1 MTLSQRDVPGMTSG
15 VIRLLRSAGVN
26 AITIG
31 VNGGS
36 APPALPPLFV
46 WQSQN
51 GPHHRILVIFH
62 KGGYGGIDI
71 ADCPIV
77 PGFPITL
84 ATAFRSDNEGPPENV
99 NEILSVY
106 NTLQK
111 EFPRA
116 QIQVST
122 FDNFV
127 RNVMTIESRLPV
139 VTQEIGDTWIHGIAS
154 DPRKVK
160 MFREIMRLR
169 DECLTTGIC
178 VLNDTAIQSFDRLLV
193 KAGEHTWGLD
203 VKTFLHD
210 WSHWSNA
217 AFHSVRNNSNFQM
230 MEESWVE
237 QRQYIT
243 KAIAALGT
251 HPLAE
256 RIRHT
261 LQVLEPYVPNTSGYN
276 KITNFDGKKLQCG
289 RYTLAFTANG
299 GGISYLYDSVTRR
312 HWASDTNVLAK
323 FIYTTFSE
331 SDFSTFLD
339 QYAYCNWR
347 KECPWFI
354 GDFGKQ
360 NCSAGGAVHRVWST
374 RATVLYAKESVSEC
388 SFLQYLESDPNA
400 YTLFGAP
407 HHLWLTFNIRNK
419 HSNELVIDIDVQI
432 FNKTSSRLPEAL
444 WVSFNPIVADPMR
457 GWSIDKLGE
466 RISLCNFFSGMIFVA
481 IVELTE
487 NLVARCSEYCDERI
501 LSFTRAME
509 RSSLRQQSQSH
520 GPRRTRY
527 HSESRCSVSLCR
539 LRQRFP
545 HPIPTTKFQ

>member
-1 MTLSQRDVPGMTSG
+1 MSTKSHRVDVF
-15 VIRLLRSAGVN
+15 LLYV
-26 AITIG
+26 
-31 VNGGS
+31 
-36 APPALPPLFV
+36 LL
-46 WQSQN
+46 
-51 GPHHRILVIFH
+51 
-62 KGGYGGIDI
+62 
-71 ADCPIV
+71 
-77 PGFPITL
+77 
-84 ATAFRSDNEGPPENV
+84 NV
-99 NEILSVY
+99 
-106 NTLQK
+106 
-111 EFPRA
+111 
-116 QIQVST
+116 
-122 FDNFV
+122 
-127 RNVMTIESRLPV
+127 
-139 VTQEIGDTWIHGIAS
+139 
-154 DPRKVK
+154 
-160 MFREIMRLR
+160 
-169 DECLTTGIC
+169 
-178 VLNDTAIQSFDRLLV
+178 
-193 KAGEHTWGLD
+193 
-203 VKTFLHD
+203 
-210 WSHWSNA
+210 
-217 AFHSVRNNSNFQM
+217 
-230 MEESWVE
+230 
-237 QRQYIT
+237 
-243 KAIAALGT
+243 
-251 HPLAE
+251 AE
-256 RIRHT
+256 
-261 LQVLEPYVPNTSGYN
+261 
-276 KITNFDGKKLQCG
+276 
-289 RYTLAFTANG
+289 
-299 GGISYLYDSVTRR
+299 GISYLYDSVTRR